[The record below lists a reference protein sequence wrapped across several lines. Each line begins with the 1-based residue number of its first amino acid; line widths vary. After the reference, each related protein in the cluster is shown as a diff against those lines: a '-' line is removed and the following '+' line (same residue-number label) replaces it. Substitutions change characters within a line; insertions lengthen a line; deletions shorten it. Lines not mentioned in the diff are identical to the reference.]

1 MLRMLKPIRDLMV
14 HQFSESLR
22 SRWLLAYALSY
33 LLLGL
38 SLTQFSLIGVS
49 YLGLHAVGR
58 VTASLINLSLYL
70 IPLISLIM
78 GSISIVGERESGL
91 LEWIFSEPIGV
102 IEYVLGKFAG
112 LLTAISTATLLG
124 YGLASWIILTVL
136 PPEDVSKYLIFI
148 LVAILLSASS
158 LAIGFLLSV
167 LSRSRFEALGIAF
180 LSWFTMIFIYDLV
193 VMGLT
198 ISLMIKDIATFYLT
212 ILNPVDS
219 SRILMTYLI
228 DPTLT
233 FLGPT
238 GAYMIREMGN
248 TVVILVVSV
257 LLLYTLS
264 PLVITIKILRGSDII
279 K

>member
-1 MLRMLKPIRDLMV
+1 
-14 HQFSESLR
+14 
-22 SRWLLAYALSY
+22 
-33 LLLGL
+33 
-38 SLTQFSLIGVS
+38 
-49 YLGLHAVGR
+49 
-58 VTASLINLSLYL
+58 
-70 IPLISLIM
+70 M

-238 GAYMIREMGN
+238 GAYMIREMSN